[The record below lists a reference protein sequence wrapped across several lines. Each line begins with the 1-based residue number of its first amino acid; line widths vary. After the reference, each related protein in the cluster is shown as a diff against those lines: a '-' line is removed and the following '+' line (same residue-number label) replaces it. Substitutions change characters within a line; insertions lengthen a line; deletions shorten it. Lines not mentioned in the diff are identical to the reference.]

1 MGMSLK
7 MGDLIG
13 ERKEWDYDIKQ
24 LSCNAYILARQT
36 MTQEE
41 AINAA
46 KIFTLSSF
54 FSLVEN
60 LSHDKRINSDEA
72 RKIMKRKIFEFASVL
87 DSGVEKF
94 ENSKK
99 SKVRSPR

>member
-1 MGMSLK
+1 MTMSLR
-7 MGDLIG
+7 MSDFIG
-13 ERKEWDYDIKQ
+13 GKREWDYDINK
-24 LSCNAYILARQT
+24 LSSNAYKLARKT

-54 FSLVEN
+54 FSLTEN

-72 RKIMKRKIFEFASVL
+72 IRILKRKIFEFANVL
-87 DSGVEKF
+87 DFGIENLENS
-94 ENSKK
+94 ENSK
-99 SKVRSPR
+99 VRNL

>member
-7 MGDLIG
+7 MSDLIG

-24 LSCNAYILARQT
+24 LSSNAYILARQT

-54 FSLVEN
+54 FSFAEN
-60 LSHDKRINSDEA
+60 LSHDKRISSDEA
-72 RKIMKRKIFEFASVL
+72 RKIMKRKIFEFANVL
-87 DSGVEKF
+87 DSGAENF
-94 ENSKK
+94 ENSKI
-99 SKVRSPR
+99 RNPR